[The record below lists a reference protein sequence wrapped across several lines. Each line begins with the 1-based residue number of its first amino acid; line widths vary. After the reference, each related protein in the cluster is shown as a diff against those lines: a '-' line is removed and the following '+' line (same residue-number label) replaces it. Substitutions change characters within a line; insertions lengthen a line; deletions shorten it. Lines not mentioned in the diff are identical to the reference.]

1 MPLEIG
7 IKGSSS
13 CTVTL
18 NDTAKALGSGG
29 LDVLSTPKLIALME
43 NAALL
48 SVRPYLEEGS
58 DTVGTLLNVKHLAAT
73 PVGMT
78 VRAETELIEIDRRR
92 LVFSVKAWDEVE
104 LVGEGTHERFIV
116 NSEKFVSKCNS
127 KKPQNV

>member
-1 MPLEIG
+1 MTLETG
-7 IKGSSS
+7 IKGSVS
-13 CTVTL
+13 CTVTE

-43 NAALL
+43 NASLL
-48 SVRPYLEEGS
+48 LVRPYLDEGM
-58 DTVGTLLNVKHLAAT
+58 DTVGTQLNVKHLAAT

-78 VRAETELIEIDRRR
+78 VRAEAELIEIDRRR

-116 NSEKFVSKCNS
+116 DMKKFTDKCNA
-127 KKPQNV
+127 KIK

>member
-43 NAALL
+43 NAAML

-78 VRAETELIEIDRRR
+78 VRAEAELIEIDRRR

-116 NSEKFVSKCNS
+116 DMEKFTNKCNS
-127 KKPQNV
+127 KIKK

>member
-78 VRAETELIEIDRRR
+78 VRAEAELIEIDRRR

-116 NSEKFVSKCNS
+116 GMEKFTAKCYA
-127 KKPQNV
+127 KLEK

>member
-78 VRAETELIEIDRRR
+78 VRAEAELIEIDRRR
-92 LVFSVKAWDEVE
+92 LVFSVKAWDEAE

-116 NSEKFVSKCNS
+116 DMEKFTNKCNS
-127 KKPQNV
+127 KIKK

>member
-78 VRAETELIEIDRRR
+78 VRAEAELIEIDRRR

-116 NSEKFVSKCNS
+116 HMEKFTNKCNS
-127 KKPQNV
+127 KIKK

>member
-18 NDTAKALGSGG
+18 NETAKALGTGG

-78 VRAETELIEIDRRR
+78 VQAEAELIEIDRRR

-116 NSEKFVSKCNS
+116 DMEKFTNKCNS
-127 KKPQNV
+127 KIKK

>member
-78 VRAETELIEIDRRR
+78 VRAEAELIEIDRRR

-116 NSEKFVSKCNS
+116 DMEKFTNKCNS
-127 KKPQNV
+127 KIK

>member
-48 SVRPYLEEGS
+48 SARPYLEEGS

-78 VRAETELIEIDRRR
+78 VRAEAELIEIDRRR

-116 NSEKFVSKCNS
+116 DMEKFTNKCNS
-127 KKPQNV
+127 KIKK

>member
-1 MPLEIG
+1 MTLEKG

-18 NDTAKALGSGG
+18 ADTAKALGSGG

-48 SVRPYLEEGS
+48 AARPYLDEGM
-58 DTVGTLLNVKHLAAT
+58 DTVGTRLDVAHLAST

-78 VRAETELIEIDRRR
+78 VRAEAELIEIDRRR
-92 LVFSVKAWDEVE
+92 LVFSVKAWDDVE

-116 NSEKFVSKCNS
+116 DMEKFTNKCNA
-127 KKPQNV
+127 KKK

>member
-48 SVRPYLEEGS
+48 SVRPCLEEGS

-78 VRAETELIEIDRRR
+78 VRAEAELIEIDRRR

-116 NSEKFVSKCNS
+116 DMEKFTNKCNS
-127 KKPQNV
+127 KI

>member
-58 DTVGTLLNVKHLAAT
+58 DTVGTLLNVKLLAAT

-78 VRAETELIEIDRRR
+78 VRAEAELIEIDRRR

-116 NSEKFVSKCNS
+116 DMEKFTNKCNS
-127 KKPQNV
+127 KIKK

>member
-116 NSEKFVSKCNS
+116 GMEKFTAKSYAKLE
-127 KKPQNV
+127 K

>member
-1 MPLEIG
+1 MTLETG
-7 IKGSSS
+7 IKGSAS
-13 CTVTL
+13 CTVTE

-43 NAALL
+43 NASLML
-48 SVRPYLEEGS
+48 VRPYLDEGT
-58 DTVGTLLNVKHLAAT
+58 DTVGTQLNVKHLAAT

-78 VRAETELIEIDRRR
+78 VRAEAELIEIDRRR

-116 NSEKFVSKCNS
+116 DMKKFTDKCNA
-127 KKPQNV
+127 KIK

>member
-78 VRAETELIEIDRRR
+78 VRAESELIEIDRHR

-116 NSEKFVSKCNS
+116 DMEKFTNKCNS
-127 KKPQNV
+127 KIKK

>member
-78 VRAETELIEIDRRR
+78 VRAEAELIEIDRRR
-92 LVFSVKAWDEVE
+92 MVFSVKAWDEVE

-116 NSEKFVSKCNS
+116 DMEKFTNKCNS
-127 KKPQNV
+127 KIKK

>member
-58 DTVGTLLNVKHLAAT
+58 DTVGTLINVKHLAAT

-78 VRAETELIEIDRRR
+78 VRAEAELIEIDRRR

-116 NSEKFVSKCNS
+116 DMEKFTNKCNS
-127 KKPQNV
+127 KIKK

>member
-58 DTVGTLLNVKHLAAT
+58 DLS
-73 PVGMT
+73 
-78 VRAETELIEIDRRR
+78 LIHI
-92 LVFSVKAWDEVE
+92 
-104 LVGEGTHERFIV
+104 
-116 NSEKFVSKCNS
+116 
-127 KKPQNV
+127 

>member
-78 VRAETELIEIDRRR
+78 VRAEAELIEIDRHR

-116 NSEKFVSKCNS
+116 DMEKFTNKCNS
-127 KKPQNV
+127 KIKK

>member
-78 VRAETELIEIDRRR
+78 VRAEAELIEIDRRR

-104 LVGEGTHERFIV
+104 LVGEGMHERFIV
-116 NSEKFVSKCNS
+116 DMEKFTNKCNS
-127 KKPQNV
+127 KIKK

>member
-1 MPLEIG
+1 MPLEIS

-78 VRAETELIEIDRRR
+78 VRAEAELIEIDRRR

-116 NSEKFVSKCNS
+116 DMEKFTNKCNS
-127 KKPQNV
+127 KIKK

>member
-1 MPLEIG
+1 MPLETG

-48 SVRPYLEEGS
+48 SVRPYLDEGM
-58 DTVGTLLNVKHLAAT
+58 DTVGTQLNVKHLAAT

-78 VRAETELIEIDRRR
+78 VTAEAELIEIDRRR
-92 LVFSVKAWDEVE
+92 LVFSVKARDEVE

-116 NSEKFVSKCNS
+116 DMEKFTSKCNA
-127 KKPQNV
+127 KGK

>member
-78 VRAETELIEIDRRR
+78 VRAEAELIAIDRRR

-116 NSEKFVSKCNS
+116 DMEKFTNKCNS
-127 KKPQNV
+127 KIKK

>member
-18 NDTAKALGSGG
+18 SDTAKALGSGG

-78 VRAETELIEIDRRR
+78 VRAEAELIEIDRRR

-116 NSEKFVSKCNS
+116 DMEKFTNKCNS
-127 KKPQNV
+127 KIKK

>member
-1 MPLEIG
+1 MPLEKG

-43 NAALL
+43 NAALV
-48 SVRPYLEEGS
+48 SVRPYLEEGM
-58 DTVGTLLNVKHLAAT
+58 DTVGTKLDVAHVAAT

-78 VRAETELIEIDRRR
+78 VRAEAELIEIDRRR

-116 NSEKFVSKCNS
+116 DMEKFTNKCNS
-127 KKPQNV
+127 KIK

>member
-48 SVRPYLEEGS
+48 SVRPCLEEGS
-58 DTVGTLLNVKHLAAT
+58 DTVGTLHNVKHLAAT

-78 VRAETELIEIDRRR
+78 VRAEAELIEIDRRR

-116 NSEKFVSKCNS
+116 DMEKFTNKCNS
-127 KKPQNV
+127 KIKK